1 MLLGLT
7 GLYCS
12 GKDTAANQLVQKH
25 GFIHYSLSDAIR
37 EEATGRGL
45 PHTRESLISLG
56 NELRTTYGPGVLAE
70 RALAKAQPGRDY
82 AISSIRNPS
91 EVDTL
96 RRVGQLLPNAA
107 RFYLVDVFAP
117 MEVRLQRMLA
127 RGRPG
132 DPKTLEE
139 LREKEEREKSG
150 DPTQQQLHRCAAM
163 ADAILVNDG
172 TEDVLHGR
180 IDELLR
186 DARAGRLKR
195 RYD

>member
-12 GKDTAANQLVQKH
+12 GKDTAANQLVTKH
-25 GFIHYSLSDAIR
+25 GFLHYSLSDTIR
-37 EEATGRGL
+37 EEATSRGL
-45 PHTRESLISLG
+45 PHTRENLINLG
-56 NELRTTYGPGVLAE
+56 NELRATYGPGVLAE
-70 RALAKAQPGRDY
+70 RALQKAQPGRDY

-91 EVDTL
+91 EVDVL
-96 RRVGQLLPNAA
+96 RRNGQFALI
-107 RFYLVDVFAP
+107 DVFAP

-132 DPKTLEE
+132 DPKTVEE

-163 ADAILVNDG
+163 ADAILVNDS
-172 TEDVLHGR
+172 TEGILHGR

-186 DARAGRLKR
+186 DARAGALKR
-195 RYD
+195 QYG